1 MFTDCRTEAL
11 KYWGLLC
18 NNHSLDDNLTLRHLC
33 VPLQLQSDQDHG
45 NGLVKYVLS
54 GEGAGTIFV
63 IDENNG
69 DLHATRR
76 LDREEKAFYI
86 LRATVVNK
94 RTGQKLEPETE
105 FTVKLHDI
113 NDNEPQFSKEVYT
126 GSVPERSLIG
136 KGSYWIFHCRKRI
149 GCFYFMFS

>member
-1 MFTDCRTEAL
+1 M
-11 KYWGLLC
+11 
-18 NNHSLDDNLTLRHLC
+18 C
-33 VPLQLQSDQDHG
+33 VHLQLQSDQDYG

-63 IDENNG
+63 IDESNG

-86 LRATVVNK
+86 LKATVVNK

-126 GSVPERSLIG
+126 GSVPERSDIG
-136 KGSYWIFHCRKRI
+136 KDSFHWAVLNFLSI
-149 GCFYFMFS
+149 

>member
-1 MFTDCRTEAL
+1 M
-11 KYWGLLC
+11 
-18 NNHSLDDNLTLRHLC
+18 C
-33 VPLQLQSDQDHG
+33 VHLQLQSDQDHG

-86 LRATVVNK
+86 LKATVVNK

-105 FTVKLHDI
+105 FIIKLHDI
-113 NDNEPQFSKEVYT
+113 NDNEPHFSQEVYT
-126 GSVPERSLIG
+126 GTVPERSDIGEDMSSWLI
-136 KGSYWIFHCRKRI
+136 WMRKRHLQVSLFSNNQVNVYLRNI
-149 GCFYFMFS
+149 GDPSDCRGRR

>member
-1 MFTDCRTEAL
+1 MS
-11 KYWGLLC
+11 
-18 NNHSLDDNLTLRHLC
+18 HVH
-33 VPLQLQSDQDHG
+33 LQLQSDQDRG

-86 LRATVVNK
+86 LKATVVNK

-126 GSVPERSLIG
+126 GSVPERSDIG
-136 KGSYWIFHCRKRI
+136 KGSCRWAVLF
-149 GCFYFMFS
+149 CSV

>member
-1 MFTDCRTEAL
+1 MPTV
-11 KYWGLLC
+11 
-18 NNHSLDDNLTLRHLC
+18 SDDNCHMC
-33 VPLQLQSDQDHG
+33 VCLQLQSDQDHG

-54 GEGAGTIFV
+54 GDGAGTIFV

-86 LRATVVNK
+86 LKATVVNK

-105 FTVKLHDI
+105 FTIKLHDI

-126 GSVPERSLIG
+126 GSVPERSDIG
-136 KGSYWIFHCRKRI
+136 MDSTYSALLFILMFFFSYN
-149 GCFYFMFS
+149 SN

>member
-1 MFTDCRTEAL
+1 MVGMKCGRI
-11 KYWGLLC
+11 YSNC
-18 NNHSLDDNLTLRHLC
+18 HLHMC
-33 VPLQLQSDQDHG
+33 VDLQLQSDQDHG

-54 GEGAGTIFV
+54 GEGAGSIFV

-86 LRATVVNK
+86 LKATVVNK

-105 FTVKLHDI
+105 FIVKLHDI
-113 NDNEPQFSKEVYT
+113 NDNEPQFSKELYT
-126 GSVPERSLIG
+126 GSVPENSNIGNTGFPLVFPLILII
-136 KGSYWIFHCRKRI
+136 KT
-149 GCFYFMFS
+149 

>member
-1 MFTDCRTEAL
+1 MWDDETLTVVCCYLYSE
-11 KYWGLLC
+11 
-18 NNHSLDDNLTLRHLC
+18 NNNNSVTFIH
-33 VPLQLQSDQDHG
+33 LQLQSDQDHG

-86 LRATVVNK
+86 LKATVVNK

-113 NDNEPQFSKEVYT
+113 NDNEPQFSKDVYT
-126 GSVPERSLIG
+126 GSVPERSDIG
-136 KGSYWIFHCRKRI
+136 KFGFVLSV
-149 GCFYFMFS
+149 

>member
-1 MFTDCRTEAL
+1 MPTV
-11 KYWGLLC
+11 
-18 NNHSLDDNLTLRHLC
+18 SDNCHMC
-33 VPLQLQSDQDHG
+33 VCLQLQSDQDHG

-63 IDENNG
+63 IDEKNG

-86 LRATVVNK
+86 LKATVVNK

-105 FTVKLHDI
+105 FTIKLHDI

-126 GSVPERSLIG
+126 GSVPERSDIG
-136 KGSYWIFHCRKRI
+136 MDSTYSALLFIL
-149 GCFYFMFS
+149 MFFFLYNSN